1 MISYRS
7 TELMTLAMSAAR
19 DVAPMLLEAFRTDV
33 DIETKADM
41 HDLVTEYDSAAERR
55 IAEVL
60 LDANPESAI
69 VGEEG
74 GRTGDAALTWY
85 VDPIDGTAN
94 FARGIAFW
102 CVSIGAT
109 VDGERV
115 AGAVYDPVAD
125 LMFHADGSGAFLNGR
140 PLHARGFTAPS
151 RSTMLAHFP
160 MPADLEADEQFAM
173 TEYANLVRAY
183 SAVRNKGS
191 GALSLAHVAA
201 GWGDVT
207 LNFGTNSWDVAAGSF
222 ILEQAGGTYVGYSD
236 GSRVLGRDVFLAPH
250 YLGLVRD
257 ADTTLL
263 EPIMR
268 KGSVIRDEHTRRR
281 EAVR

>member
-1 MISYRS
+1 MTDHRS
-7 TELMTLAMSAAR
+7 TDLMTLAMSAAR
-19 DVAPMLLEAFRTDV
+19 EVAPMLLDAFRGDL
-33 DIETKADM
+33 DITTKADM

-55 IAEVL
+55 ITERL
-60 LDANPESAI
+60 LSAYPESAI

-74 GRTGDAALTWY
+74 GRTGEAALTWY

-125 LMFHADGSGAFLNGR
+125 LMFHADGTGAYLNGE
-140 PLHARGFTAPS
+140 PLRARGFTQPS
-151 RSTMLAHFP
+151 RSTVLAHFP
-160 MPADLEADEQFAM
+160 MPADLDADEQFAL
-173 TEYANLVRAY
+173 TEYAALLRAY

-191 GALSLAHVAA
+191 GALGLAHVAA

-222 ILEQAGGTYVGYSD
+222 ILEQAGGRYLGYVD
-236 GSRVLGRDVFLAPH
+236 GSPVVGPEVFLAPH
-250 YLGLVRD
+250 YLGLVAD

-263 EPIMR
+263 EPLMR
-268 KGSVIRDEHTRRR
+268 KGSVIRDEHGRRR
-281 EAVR
+281 EALR

>member
-1 MISYRS
+1 MTGYGS
-7 TELMTLAMSAAR
+7 TQLMTLAMSAAR
-19 DVAPMLLEAFRTDV
+19 DVAPMLLDGFRSDL
-33 DIETKADM
+33 DISTKADF

-55 IAEVL
+55 IAEL
-60 LDANPESAI
+60 LLAANPESAI

-74 GRTGDAALTWY
+74 GRTGEARLTWY

-125 LMFHADGSGAFLNGR
+125 LMFHADSSGAFLNGK
-140 PLHARGFTAPS
+140 PLHARGFTEPS

-160 MPADLEADEQFAM
+160 MPADLDADEQFAL
-173 TEYANLVRAY
+173 TEYAMLLRAY

-191 GALSLAHVAA
+191 GALSLVHVAA

-207 LNFGTNSWDVAAGSF
+207 LNFGTNAWDVAAGSF
-222 ILEQAGGTYVGYSD
+222 ILEQAGGTYLAYSD
-236 GSRVLGRDVFLAPH
+236 GSRVQGRDAFLAPH

-257 ADTTLL
+257 ADTTLV
-263 EPIMR
+263 EPVLR
-268 KGSVIRDEHTRRR
+268 KGSVIRDQHARQAAR
-281 EAVR
+281 